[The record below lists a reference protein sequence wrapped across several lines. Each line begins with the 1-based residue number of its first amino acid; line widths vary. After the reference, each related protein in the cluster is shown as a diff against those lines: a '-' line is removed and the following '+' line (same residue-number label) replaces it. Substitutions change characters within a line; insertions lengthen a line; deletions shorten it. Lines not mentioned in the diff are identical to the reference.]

1 MWERDNI
8 PFPRK
13 IKRIM
18 QVKIAIL
25 GYGKRGSI
33 YARYAQNNPDKFKVT
48 AVAEIDPV
56 KREIASNLH
65 GCPVFEDW
73 REMLNSNLQAD
84 IIAVATQDADHPEHA
99 VACMERGFDILL
111 EKPIATTEEGCEQI
125 LSVAKKH
132 SRRVIV
138 CHVLRYTPFYTRVKQ
153 IIDSGELGD
162 ILALYTSENVG
173 YYHQAHS
180 FVRGPWGS
188 KEKSSPMILA
198 KCCHDMDL
206 LSWLIGKKCQKVASF
221 GALTYFKEENAPENS
236 ANYCSDCKADC
247 IYKAQ
252 NLYKKHRWMA
262 GYFSQEEEWSKV
274 KKALRHSQ
282 YDKCVFRSDN
292 DVVDHQACI
301 FNFEGGIIAS
311 HTMDAFSDKIYRDIK
326 VHGTKAELFGIMEQ
340 NLLEIRPFGGK
351 VRRIKIDTSKAIGGH
366 GGGDAGIMEELYNE
380 YNGLPTECI
389 THIDVSIESHRMAF
403 AAEKARETE
412 SVVVLK

>member
-25 GYGKRGSI
+25 GYGKRGAI

-132 SRRVIV
+132 SRKVIV

-153 IIDSGELGD
+153 IIDSGELGEVELLGTAD
-162 ILALYTSENVG
+162 RFPLKIL
-173 YYHQAHS
+173 S
-180 FVRGPWGS
+180 FKHLHNFCDFIS
-188 KEKSSPMILA
+188 K
-198 KCCHDMDL
+198 
-206 LSWLIGKKCQKVASF
+206 
-221 GALTYFKEENAPENS
+221 
-236 ANYCSDCKADC
+236 
-247 IYKAQ
+247 
-252 NLYKKHRWMA
+252 
-262 GYFSQEEEWSKV
+262 
-274 KKALRHSQ
+274 
-282 YDKCVFRSDN
+282 RS
-292 DVVDHQACI
+292 
-301 FNFEGGIIAS
+301 
-311 HTMDAFSDKIYRDIK
+311 
-326 VHGTKAELFGIMEQ
+326 
-340 NLLEIRPFGGK
+340 
-351 VRRIKIDTSKAIGGH
+351 
-366 GGGDAGIMEELYNE
+366 
-380 YNGLPTECI
+380 
-389 THIDVSIESHRMAF
+389 
-403 AAEKARETE
+403 
-412 SVVVLK
+412 